1 MKILVVE
8 DDPKIS
14 SFIQKGLKQSQYL
27 VEEVA
32 NGRTAL
38 DHILIDK
45 TIDLIVLDIMLPEMS
60 GLEVLAEMRKAGIN
74 TPVLVLSAKR
84 TVEEK
89 VEGLQYGADDYMEKP
104 FSFSELLARVQA
116 LLRRRMPESKVMT
129 SLTCFDLSMNLLKRE
144 VHRQDKL
151 IDLQAKEFSLLEYF
165 MRNPG
170 RVLTKTM
177 ILENIYGYNFDTQ
190 TNVVDVLV
198 FRLRSK
204 IDKDF
209 EKKLLH
215 TIRGVGYVLK
225 EG

>member
-32 NGRTAL
+32 SGRAAL
-38 DHILIDK
+38 DHIIIDK
-45 TIDLIVLDIMLPEMS
+45 TIDLIILDIMLPEMS
-60 GLEVLAEMRKAGIN
+60 GLEVLSEMRKAGID

-116 LLRRRMPESKVMT
+116 LLRRRLPENKVAT

-144 VHRQDKL
+144 VYRHDKL

-209 EKKLLH
+209 DKKLLH